1 MMHASILFN
10 RVDYQTAELAA
21 IQYKPL
27 ATQWTEEL
35 RTNIQTHPR
44 CRMLKELLNLD
55 LYTRAVLYP
64 FFIKGWTPRR
74 IADRLK
80 ISLVLVQELLQTGRE
95 QLKRKLTSREP
106 KPGLFLTKTEER
118 QSKSLK

>member
-1 MMHASILFN
+1 
-10 RVDYQTAELAA
+10 
-21 IQYKPL
+21 
-27 ATQWTEEL
+27 
-35 RTNIQTHPR
+35 
-44 CRMLKELLNLD
+44 MLKALQEIGYHMSIPVTPEQFADPD
-55 LYTRAVLYP
+55 LRESWRSEKNMFVLRM
-64 FFIKGWTPRR
+64 WSDEHRR